1 MTPNLPVLNMYN
13 G

>member
-1 MTPNLPVLNMYN
+1 MPPKLPVLNMRN